1 MNRRV
6 LLVSLFTCVSMNQY
20 IRGTHTLTFS
30 SHLDSDSDRQPIESE
45 EDMEDPY
52 PLEGKYKDDAD
63 KRE

>member
-1 MNRRV
+1 
-6 LLVSLFTCVSMNQY
+6 MNQY